1 MLKLLK
7 AETVQDVSEY
17 SKIYLNSLL
26 IPVNSIIVDYIGL
39 IKTDS
44 LNKQEEKKQQIDS
57 INEWWKQ
64 YENKENKKEIKKRT

>member
-7 AETVQDVSEY
+7 FEIVQDVSEY

-64 YENKENKKEIKKRT
+64 YENKENKKEIKKGI

>member
-1 MLKLLK
+1 MLNLLK
-7 AETVQDVSEY
+7 FETVQDVSEY

>member
-7 AETVQDVSEY
+7 FETVQDVSEY

-39 IKTDS
+39 IKIES
-44 LNKQEEKKQQIDS
+44 LNKQGEKRQQIDS
-57 INEWWKQ
+57 INKWWKQ
-64 YENKENKKEIKKRT
+64 YENKENKKEIKKGT